1 MSDEKLH
8 VTKPFLPPIDD
19 FLAYVRAIW
28 QSGALTNGGPLHKR
42 LEAELA
48 DYLGV
53 RHLALFNNGTNAL
66 ITALQALDVQGDV
79 ITTPFTFVATT
90 NSLVWHRNT
99 PVFADIDPQTLNLD
113 PERIEAAITPRT
125 TAILAVHCYGNPCH
139 TDAIEDIARRRGLK
153 VLYDAA
159 HAFGVRDARGDSVL
173 AAGDM
178 STLSFHATK
187 VFNTFEGG
195 AIVCRDAAMKARID
209 QLKNFGIEDETT
221 ISVAGSNGKMSEIQ
235 AAMGLAQM
243 PHIDAAL
250 DRRGEIDAAY
260 RRALADIPGI
270 EPLPK
275 PNQARSNFAY
285 FPVLVGPGYPLSR
298 DVLYEYLRER
308 NILTRRY
315 FFPLISALP
324 MYRDLPSANPANL
337 PVAVAHAQR
346 ILCLPIFPAMTD
358 AQVERV
364 IAGLTAPL
372 AAARPTGT
380 ARRAVPHSAAVGG

>member
-1 MSDEKLH
+1 MSDEKLY

-19 FLAYVRAIW
+19 FLSYVRAIW
-28 QSGALTNGGPLHKR
+28 DSGALTNGGPLHKR

-79 ITTPFTFVATT
+79 VTTPFTFVATT

-125 TAILAVHCYGNPCH
+125 TAILAVHCYGNPCE

-243 PHIDAAL
+243 PHVDAAL
-250 DRRGEIDAAY
+250 DRRGAIDAAY

-275 PNQARSNFAY
+275 SNQARSNFAY

-324 MYRDLPSANPANL
+324 MYRDLPSADPANL
-337 PVAVAHAQR
+337 PVAVAQAQR

-364 IAGLTAPL
+364 IAALTAPL
-372 AAARPTGT
+372 AATRSTGT
-380 ARRAVPHSAAVGG
+380 ARRAEPHSAAVGG